1 MKKKEAKKRWLI
13 TGLSESKGTIVVD
26 DGASNALINNGASL
40 LSVGI
45 KTLKGEFKRGD
56 IVVVENVM
64 KNQIGFG
71 ISNYDS
77 GDLYKL
83 VGKDSKELKNIL
95 LVNHGDEII
104 HRNNFVF
111 LGNN

>member
-1 MKKKEAKKRWLI
+1 
-13 TGLSESKGTIVVD
+13 
-26 DGASNALINNGASL
+26 
-40 LSVGI
+40 
-45 KTLKGEFKRGD
+45 
-56 IVVVENVM
+56 M

-104 HRNNFVF
+104 HRNNFAF
-111 LGNN
+111 LENN

>member
-1 MKKKEAKKRWLI
+1 MCIR
-13 TGLSESKGTIVVD
+13 D
-26 DGASNALINNGASL
+26 RASNALINNGASL

-45 KTLKGEFKRGD
+45 KTLKGKFKRGD

-77 GDLYKL
+77 EDLHKL

-111 LGNN
+111 LENN